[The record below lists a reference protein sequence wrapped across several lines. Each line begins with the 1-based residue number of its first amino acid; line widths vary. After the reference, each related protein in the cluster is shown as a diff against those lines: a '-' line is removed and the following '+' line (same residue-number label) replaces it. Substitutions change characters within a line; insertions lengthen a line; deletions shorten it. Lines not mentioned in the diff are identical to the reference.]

1 MKIAVEFKDYEE
13 MLAFARQLSG
23 KTQSEPAKIG
33 DQALDKQNP
42 PEGIGEGGAAISG
55 QVPVQTAPQ
64 PVAHAV
70 SQAAPQE
77 PVPMAAVPTAS
88 VSYTLD
94 DLARAGMSLMDIGR
108 REELQTLLSSFG
120 VDALPQ
126 LPKDRYGAFATALR
140 GLGAKI

>member
-1 MKIAVEFKDYEE
+1 MKITVEFKDYEE

-70 SQAAPQE
+70 PQAAPQE
-77 PVPMAAVPTAS
+77 PVPTAAVPTAS

-108 REELQTLLSSFG
+108 REELQALLSSFG

-126 LPKDRYGAFATALR
+126 LPKDQYGAFATALR